1 MVGLRKSLIWI
12 FLAILAS
19 PVQAGVYKW
28 IDENGR
34 VHYGDKPTS
43 NNANEVKIKDQNGA
57 GQSDQPASRHE
68 MQQRFLRAREEER
81 NEKKRAR
88 AESKRKRA
96 EATRKCELAKKEYDK
111 YRYAGSIYVKG
122 KDGEREYLSFKE
134 RETYEKSLAARVNK
148 WCGQQ

>member
-1 MVGLRKSLIWI
+1 VAGLRKYFIWI
-12 FLAILAS
+12 FLAMMAS

-43 NNANEVKIKDQNGA
+43 NIADEVKIKDQHGA

-88 AESKRKRA
+88 AEAKRKHA
-96 EATRKCELAKKEYDK
+96 EATRKCEQAKKEYDK

-122 KDGEREYLSFKE
+122 KGGEREYLSFKE
-134 RETYEKSLAARVNK
+134 RETYEKSLAAKVKK
-148 WCGQQ
+148 WCGRK